1 MRIPR
6 FLLHAML
13 ARAARDHMRV
23 HGLHSV
29 LERTARD
36 HGTRDQAR
44 SILDWSARQEER
56 QRHDRALVGYR
67 VAAGHGFAHVDI
79 RLTAT
84 EGIHRVLGAMAAR
97 GPAKPA
103 VIERELSRAR
113 LDLAEARLERA
124 RWLRNRGDLAEARRD
139 FQALIDERVAMISG
153 NAAHELAEMIDDAR
167 GNPRE
172 SRFPPAPYRPTPPLL
187 GQEPRVVRRPSDET
201 PGLARNPSHALPAL
215 GCATESD
222 ALSEAIALCRTALRL
237 GTDIS
242 RRGASALLVQ
252 LLEDQGDTAGAAV
265 ARAHLDIPELLN
277 EAAANASR
285 AFGGGRSEP
294 DSDHSRPTF
303 AQVYAHRLVASL
315 RPTEVVHH
323 VRRSTLRRPQDP
335 ESRLRG
341 GCLALTNERLLFIDG
356 EADPPDCPALAID
369 RRSVLAVIP
378 ARQDEDGHTW
388 LNIRSGEE
396 GEVSVGVDEVPDTW
410 LTSLAPS
417 R

>member
-1 MRIPR
+1 MRLPR

-13 ARAARDHMRV
+13 ARAARDRMSIHR
-23 HGLHSV
+23 LHSI
-29 LERTARD
+29 LARAAAE
-36 HGTRDQAR
+36 HGTRHQAR
-44 SILDWSARQEER
+44 TILDWAAGQENRQ
-56 QRHDRALVGYR
+56 HPDRALIGYR
-67 VAAGHGFAHVDI
+67 IAAAHGRTHVDI

-84 EGIHRVLGAMAAR
+84 EATYRLLRDMAAHGTTPR
-97 GPAKPA
+97 MPAT
-103 VIERELSRAR
+103 IDTDLSRAR
-113 LDLAEARLERA
+113 LDLAEARLEQARCLRA
-124 RWLRNRGDLAEARRD
+124 RGDLAEARRD
-139 FQALIDERVAMISG
+139 FQALIDERVAMIAG

-172 SRFPPAPYRPTPPLL
+172 TRFPPEPYRPAPPLL
-187 GQEPRVVRRPSDET
+187 GQDPRVVRSPSDET
-201 PGLARNPSHALPAL
+201 PGLARNPSHALPGL
-215 GCATESD
+215 GYATESD
-222 ALSEAIALCRTALRL
+222 ALSDAIALCRSALRL

-265 ARAHLDIPELLN
+265 ARAHLDLPELLN

-285 AFGGGRSEP
+285 AFGGGRPEP

-303 AQVYAHRLVASL
+303 AQVFAHRLVASL

-341 GCLALTNERLLFIDG
+341 GCLALTNERLLFIDA

-369 RRSVLAVIP
+369 RRSVLAVSP
-378 ARQDEDGHTW
+378 PRQDEHGRTW
-388 LNIRSGEE
+388 LNIRSAEE
-396 GEVSVGVDEVPDTW
+396 AEVSVAVDE
-410 LTSLAPS
+410 APTPG
-417 R
+417 